1 MGIVSLTPR
10 VFQFLMVQLKGA
22 YYREI
27 CNQYKK
33 FQFLMVQLKADR

>member
-1 MGIVSLTPR
+1 
-10 VFQFLMVQLKGA
+10 MVQLKGA

-33 FQFLMVQLKADR
+33 FQFLMVQLKVKLPVMEHNEDKCFNS